1 MKISVKGLI
10 FDYGGTLDT
19 NGVHWGEVIRQA
31 YAAFNV
37 PVSRERFREA
47 YVHVEQKLGYQP
59 LIQPHHTF
67 METLEIKIKLQFEML
82 GLTDFALSHQIATFC
97 YEKTVQTIRHSTR
110 VLDVLSKHYPM
121 ALVSNFYGN
130 LRTVL
135 REFGLTDYFQAVIES
150 AEAGIRKPD
159 PAIFRLGLDALGF
172 PPHEIAVI
180 GDSYKNDITPA
191 TQLGCPAIWLK
202 VKSWHEQDETIA
214 HPYIIQDITQCPPLV
229 IPA

>member
-19 NGVHWGEVIRQA
+19 NGVHWGEVIGQA
-31 YAAFNV
+31 YTAFNV

-47 YVHVEQKLGYQP
+47 YVHVEQILGGHQA

-67 METLEIKIKLQFEML
+67 MEMLEIKIKLQFEML
-82 GLTDFALSHQIATFC
+82 GLTDFALSHQIAAYC
-97 YEKTVQTIRHSTR
+97 YEKTVQTIRRSSQ

-135 REFGLTDYFQAVIES
+135 REFSLTDYFQAVIES
-150 AEAGIRKPD
+150 AEVGVRKPD
-159 PAIFRLGLDALGF
+159 PAIFRLGIDALGF
-172 PPHEIAVI
+172 PPNEVAII
-180 GDSYKNDITPA
+180 GDSYKNDIAPA
-191 TQLGCPAIWLK
+191 IRLGCPAIWLK
-202 VKSWHEQDETIA
+202 VKSWHAQDETIA
-214 HPYIIQDITQCPPLV
+214 HPYIIQDITQCLFV
-229 IPA
+229 LPA